1 MSLKGLGKPER
12 EVTAKD
18 VQAEHF
24 IKGAKPRVAALTPS
38 NAKFERCMFS
48 LTAEVSAEIERLSLV
63 PREFRASRSDVVKA
77 AVAAFTELS
86 EAEQIKWLMQV
97 K

>member
-1 MSLKGLGKPER
+1 MSLKGLGKADR
-12 EVTAKD
+12 ESTAKD
-18 VQAEHF
+18 IQAEQF
-24 IKGAKPRVAALTPS
+24 IKGARQRVTALTPS

-77 AVAAFTELS
+77 AIAAFTELP
-86 EAEQIKWLMQV
+86 EAEQIKRLMQV

>member
-1 MSLKGLGKPER
+1 MTLKGLGKSARVPS
-12 EVTAKD
+12 TKD
-18 VQAEHF
+18 AQVGRS
-24 IKGAKPRVAALTPS
+24 IKDARQPVSALATS

-48 LTAEVSAEIERLSLV
+48 LTAEVSAAIERLSLV

-77 AVAAFTELS
+77 AIAAFTELP

>member
-1 MSLKGLGKPER
+1 MSLKGLGKDER
-12 EVTAKD
+12 H
-18 VQAEHF
+18 VQEIKAEDF
-24 IKGAKPRVAALTPS
+24 IKGAKQRIAVLTQS

-77 AVAAFTELS
+77 AIAAFTELP
-86 EAEQIKWLMQV
+86 EAEQIKWLIQV